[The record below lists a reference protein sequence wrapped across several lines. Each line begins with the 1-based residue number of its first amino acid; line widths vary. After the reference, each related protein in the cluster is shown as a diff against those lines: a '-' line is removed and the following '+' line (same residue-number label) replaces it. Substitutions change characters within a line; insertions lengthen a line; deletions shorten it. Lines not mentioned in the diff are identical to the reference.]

1 MIYYLYPLW
10 YVVPYAGLVFASLK
24 LFSHAPKWA
33 ARLMFVGSA
42 AKCCEMIVK
51 WVVLNQGY
59 GLWPLKSSYHSP
71 EEFKVLQLQQDIWT
85 FFDRAGSLGMLL
97 FAIGL
102 LLFARKLC
110 AKTFVQANAS
120 RKPAVA
126 APQSTVTITSAPTEP

>member
-10 YVVPYAGLVFASLK
+10 YVVPYVGLVFASLK

-33 ARLMFVGSA
+33 AWLMFVGSA
-42 AKCCEMIVK
+42 ARGCEMIVK

-59 GLWPLKSSYHSP
+59 GLWPLKSDYHSP
-71 EEFKVLQLQQDIWT
+71 GEFKVLQLQQNIWT

-110 AKTFVQANAS
+110 TNASVQPNAS

-126 APQSTVTITSAPTEP
+126 TPQSTVTITSASTEP